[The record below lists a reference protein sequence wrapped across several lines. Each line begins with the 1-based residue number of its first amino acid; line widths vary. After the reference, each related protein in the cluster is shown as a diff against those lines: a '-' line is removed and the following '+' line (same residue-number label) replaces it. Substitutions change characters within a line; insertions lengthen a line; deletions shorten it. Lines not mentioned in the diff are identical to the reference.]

1 MTGKISCC
9 YLLLEENGKRTYCGV
24 TNNLERRLAQ
34 HNGGSGGARYTR
46 GHRWFPVCT
55 VEGFENR
62 SHALSFEW
70 WMKHARGGLVGGTGR
85 SGGKGRCQRMVRLLS
100 SNVWWKRRPPQ
111 PTQLTLRIWSSSL
124 HLGLAHLVLEN
135 VPNYVHVVIGSQPL
149 EHIQK
154 NASQKNKR
162 SKGIFTCGPSFLH
175 ECFIVPRNRGRSPRR
190 FGGTN
195 DKPRARNC

>member
-124 HLGLAHLVLEN
+124 HLGLAHLVL
-135 VPNYVHVVIGSQPL
+135 
-149 EHIQK
+149 
-154 NASQKNKR
+154 
-162 SKGIFTCGPSFLH
+162 
-175 ECFIVPRNRGRSPRR
+175 
-190 FGGTN
+190 
-195 DKPRARNC
+195 